1 MSVPIFTGGALTA
14 QIKIATAQE
23 EQTVAR
29 YGSVVL
35 RAFGEV
41 EVALTNE
48 MLLTQRTL
56 FDQRALEDRTTAVQI
71 AAIKYTA
78 GSIDLLSVLILQSEQ
93 LTTQASRYQAAQR
106 TARQPYQSAPGSRR
120 QLRHRACG
128 KSVRE
133 VRDKCRKRV
142 SSDE

>member
-56 FDQRALEDRTTAVQI
+56 FDQRALNDRTAAVQI
-71 AAIKYTA
+71 AAIKYNA
-78 GSIDLLSVLILQSEQ
+78 GSIDLLSVLVLQAAQ
-93 LTTQASRYQAAQR
+93 LATQASVIKLRNAQLANRITLHLALGGSFDTAPAAN
-106 TARQPYQSAPGSRR
+106 P
-120 QLRHRACG
+120 
-128 KSVRE
+128 
-133 VRDKCRKRV
+133 
-142 SSDE
+142 